1 MILYKKDDFGL
12 LYCAV
17 IYTVTKVRTRSGKIL
32 QKVSNIL
39 QNALPRGSLLPRTL
53 FGGLN
58 NMGMNH
64 FLAVWATNECL
75 FTAGTKKTDRT
86 GGQS

>member
-1 MILYKKDDFGL
+1 MSLIQRMILYKKDDFGL

-17 IYTVTKVRTRSGKIL
+17 IYTVTKVRKWSGKIL

-64 FLAVWATNECL
+64 FWRYGPPTSIWLQQ
-75 FTAGTKKTDRT
+75 GQKKD
-86 GGQS
+86 